1 MSFKTWSA
9 AQGAPVNKQAD
20 DKGKDA
26 PSAAAPPAK
35 TPEKLAVQGPPLR
48 KS

>member
-9 AQGAPVNKQAD
+9 AQGIPVKKQAD
-20 DKGKDA
+20 DKVEDA
-26 PSAAAPPAK
+26 PAAAAQPAK
-35 TPEKLAVQGPPLR
+35 PSEKLAVQGPPLR